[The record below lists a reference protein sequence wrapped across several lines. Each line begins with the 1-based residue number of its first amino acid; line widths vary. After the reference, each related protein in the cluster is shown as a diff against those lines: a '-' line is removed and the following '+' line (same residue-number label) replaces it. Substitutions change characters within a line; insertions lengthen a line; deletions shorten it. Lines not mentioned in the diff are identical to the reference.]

1 MKYFILFLN
10 IVQYL
15 IVMQNT
21 VITDRN
27 NIELSSD
34 SDSRNEVYNINNIN
48 HRNNILLVIEEVVIV
63 KLELL
68 ILVIVKN
75 YNIVTSNLM
84 NSSSW

>member
-1 MKYFILFLN
+1 M
-10 IVQYL
+10 
-15 IVMQNT
+15 
-21 VITDRN
+21 
-27 NIELSSD
+27 
-34 SDSRNEVYNINNIN
+34 
-48 HRNNILLVIEEVVIV
+48 IEEVVIV

>member
-1 MKYFILFLN
+1 M
-10 IVQYL
+10 
-15 IVMQNT
+15 
-21 VITDRN
+21 N

-48 HRNNILLVIEEVVIV
+48 HRNNILLMIEEVVIV

>member
-48 HRNNILLVIEEVVIV
+48 HRNNILLMIEEVVIV

>member
-48 HRNNILLVIEEVVIV
+48 NRNNIGNNSRISDSENRNTNISDSE
-63 KLELL
+63 
-68 ILVIVKN
+68 N
-75 YNIVTSNLM
+75 YNIVTSNLVVI
-84 NSSSW
+84 